1 MSQKDKASTFAKGL
15 AVLDCFSGGRTDL
28 TMADI
33 ARLTGYDRATA
44 RRLCLTLES
53 SGYLIKRDKFL
64 HLTPKVVAVAGGY
77 LTSQGIGRLVQPML
91 NQFAEEL
98 EGEIALA
105 VRDGTR
111 AVYVARSAVS
121 TARLS
126 FGFSVGSTLPLLP
139 TAVGRML
146 LAGCLEGEREELVAN
161 CPLEQHTPATNMN
174 RASILGIVQHA
185 ATEGYAHS
193 VAEFET
199 GAAGVAVPIPDI
211 SGTQAVLATTA
222 SVNQLAR
229 EGELDRVL
237 DILRRAAMSLRA

>member
-1 MSQKDKASTFAKGL
+1 MSSKDNASTFAKGL
-15 AVLDCFSGGRTDL
+15 AVLDCFAEGHADL
-28 TMADI
+28 TMADV
-33 ARLTGYDRATA
+33 ARLTGFDRATA

-53 SGYLIKRDKFL
+53 SGYLARRDKFL
-64 HLTPKVVAVAGGY
+64 HLTPKIVAVAGGY
-77 LTSQGIGRLVQPML
+77 LTAQNIGRLVQPAL

-98 EGEIALA
+98 DSEIALA

-121 TARLS
+121 KARLS
-126 FGFSVGSTLPLLP
+126 LGFSFGSTLPLLP

-146 LAGCLEGEREELVAN
+146 LARCPIDERNALIDSI
-161 CPLEQHTPATNMN
+161 PLQKFTETTEMDRGAIREAIQICVEQ
-174 RASILGIVQHA
+174 
-185 ATEGYAHS
+185 GYAHCVS
-193 VAEFET
+193 EFET

-211 SGTQAVLATTA
+211 SEAQAVLATTA

-237 DILRRAAMSLRA
+237 DILRRASMSLRH